1 MFSRLLSS
9 IVLLCCSSHRPCNL
23 ESLYSGPHHDVAP
36 ISSREQAW
44 SSIFSHY
51 EQWSCTHAS
60 TQIVTKWALCLPR
73 SLART
78 CGICTIEKPLVLFPA
93 RPRFCLSCSLL
104 SPQAGKPHG
113 DWLEATA
120 MEEHQSQQRHQAR
133 CALTMCSTSTWP
145 AERWHAGLCHYPT
158 PSGGACAEQS
168 RLTGS
173 LLALPS

>member
-1 MFSRLLSS
+1 MNRVTIWDPSLYETELMCICTKTRRTMFSRILSS

-78 CGICTIEKPLVLFPA
+78 CGICIEKKTPFVSSMTTFLPL
-93 RPRFCLSCSLL
+93 CSMGTGQKLRL
-104 SPQAGKPHG
+104 WRSIK
-113 DWLEATA
+113 DRATKSA
-120 MEEHQSQQRHQAR
+120 A
-133 CALTMCSTSTWP
+133 P
-145 AERWHAGLCHYPT
+145 
-158 PSGGACAEQS
+158 PS
-168 RLTGS
+168 
-173 LLALPS
+173 

>member
-78 CGICTIEKPLVLFPA
+78 CGICIEKKNSFCFQHDHVFAVVLY
-93 RPRFCLSCSLL
+93 
-104 SPQAGKPHG
+104 G
-113 DWLEATA
+113 DWPEATA
-120 MEEHQSQQRHQAR
+120 MEEQRSQQHHQAR
-133 CALTMCSTSTWP
+133 CALTRCSTSTSP
-145 AERWHAGLCHYPT
+145 AERWHAGQCHYLT
-158 PSGGACAEQS
+158 PSGARAPAAQS
-168 RLTGS
+168 RLTSS

>member
-1 MFSRLLSS
+1 MDETRSSLVNRVTIWDPSLYETELMCICTKTRRTMFSRILSS

-93 RPRFCLSCSLL
+93 WPRFCLSCSLL

-113 DWLEATA
+113 D
-120 MEEHQSQQRHQAR
+120 
-133 CALTMCSTSTWP
+133 
-145 AERWHAGLCHYPT
+145 
-158 PSGGACAEQS
+158 
-168 RLTGS
+168 
-173 LLALPS
+173 